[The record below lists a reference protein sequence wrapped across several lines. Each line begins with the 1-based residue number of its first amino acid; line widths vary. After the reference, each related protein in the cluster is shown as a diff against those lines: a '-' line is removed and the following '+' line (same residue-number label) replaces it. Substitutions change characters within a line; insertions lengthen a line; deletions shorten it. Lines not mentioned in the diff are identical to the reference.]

1 METSQS
7 MGLEEL
13 AIHGKKDSQHH
24 KSSDSIA
31 YPRSNYD
38 LNQEPCI
45 EVELLGDKP
54 IMYFEE
60 FKNAQK
66 ELIQTKS

>member
-1 METSQS
+1 

-13 AIHGKKDSQHH
+13 KIHGKKDSHHH
-24 KSSDSIA
+24 KSSDSIS
-31 YPRSNYD
+31 PLRSNFN
-38 LNQEPCI
+38 LNHEPCI
-45 EVELLGDKP
+45 EVELVGEKP